1 MGTDTTNALAEAARS
16 AGHAP
21 SIANSQPWHWRVR
34 GDTLELSSDTSRQLA
49 SFDPVGRLLMLSCGA
64 ALHHAR
70 VALAA
75 WGWRVDVDRMPDQ
88 QRLELLARL
97 TITGRIPVTP
107 AAARLLETTLVRRTD
122 RRPVMDEV
130 ISAKTI
136 DEVRG
141 AAEAEHAWLHVLRSD
156 DVLDL
161 ATASAQA
168 AEVEEFDPQWR
179 AELQYW
185 SGGAREE
192 GLGVPGSAIPQE
204 RPQTTVSN
212 LDYGRGGELPVQ
224 TGHDRAAIYA
234 ILYGGDESEY
244 GWLRGGEA
252 LSAAWLAAT
261 ELGLSLTPLSATVQV
276 PGTRQTLRRLL
287 AQLGEPYLV
296 LRLGVPDTTT
306 PAPPSTPRLAPDK
319 VVENVDA
326 L

>member
-1 MGTDTTNALAEAARS
+1 
-16 AGHAP
+16 
-21 SIANSQPWHWRVR
+21 
-34 GDTLELSSDTSRQLA
+34 
-49 SFDPVGRLLMLSCGA
+49 
-64 ALHHAR
+64 
-70 VALAA
+70 
-75 WGWRVDVDRMPDQ
+75 MPDQ

-107 AAARLLETTLVRRTD
+107 AAARLLQTTLVRRTD
-122 RRPVMDEV
+122 RRPVTDEV

-168 AEVEEFDPQWR
+168 TEVEEFDPQWR

-185 SGGAREE
+185 SGGMREE
-192 GLGVPGSAIPQE
+192 GLGVPDSALPQE
-204 RPQTTVSN
+204 QPQTTVSN

-224 TGHDRAAIYA
+224 SGHDRAAIYA

-261 ELGLSLTPLSATVQV
+261 ELGLSLTPLSATVEV

-296 LRLGVPDTTT
+296 LRLGVADTTT
-306 PAPPSTPRLAPDK
+306 PTPPSTPRLAPDK
-319 VVENVDA
+319 VVEIVDA
-326 L
+326 T